1 MLFLGVCDYC
11 QYEFDH
17 VSKHKWRYK
26 ARFNQ
31 SNHGKRIQNQD
42 MLPVIDNNIS
52 RSTDLISCV
61 CGK

>member
-17 VSKHKWRYK
+17 VNKLKWRCK
-26 ARFNQ
+26 ARFDQ
-31 SNHGKRIQNQD
+31 SNHRKLIQNQD

-52 RSTDLISCV
+52 RSTDLICCV